1 MAKHIYYFH
10 LLAGMCMLELGN
22 LASSLAPFNVSAVSV
37 SLNANAQEAGLVV
50 TLELFFAAI
59 SSLYFG
65 TVAYKG
71 KSLGLFGSLIVI
83 ICYYLCSIAENIDQ
97 ITIIKGFSG
106 VGCGML
112 IASGHS
118 ILASSYDPNRSY
130 AIFTLFASVTAA
142 LLIFISSTWIEDGGH
157 KYYFSNFIYVYVALT
172 LFFFLAKKMEITSE
186 EHSEINKSK
195 KWIYFLLITAVLFYE
210 IPSSGMWAFMERFG
224 VEYIN
229 LKVSEVGSVISTAI
243 ILSLLGPMFIG
254 IFGKKIRR
262 KETILFCLL
271 VSSICVY
278 AIFGI
283 PVFETF
289 YYGNIVWN
297 IVFVVMVILVL
308 AAAADIDPTG
318 KLGAWLNACILL
330 SASLSP
336 AVFGWIMLDNEM
348 TVIYPYLIL
357 FLFVAMMCIFS
368 TKKELE
374 PSDEV

>member
-1 MAKHIYYFH
+1 M
-10 LLAGMCMLELGN
+10 
-22 LASSLAPFNVSAVSV
+22 
-37 SLNANAQEAGLVV
+37 
-50 TLELFFAAI
+50 
-59 SSLYFG
+59 
-65 TVAYKG
+65 
-71 KSLGLFGSLIVI
+71 
-83 ICYYLCSIAENIDQ
+83 
-97 ITIIKGFSG
+97 
-106 VGCGML
+106 
-112 IASGHS
+112 
-118 ILASSYDPNRSY
+118 
-130 AIFTLFASVTAA
+130 
-142 LLIFISSTWIEDGGH
+142 
-157 KYYFSNFIYVYVALT
+157 T

-318 KLGAWLNACILL
+318 KLGSWLNACILL

-357 FLFVAMMCIFS
+357 FLFVAMVCIFS